1 MRKIL
6 ILAILVLTAV
16 IAGILF
22 IRDDWQNTDLANKTT
37 KVGLLL
43 NGSRSDRSFSQAHY
57 EALES
62 LQDELKLEIVCR
74 ENVPADCYK
83 DIESLIRDKGCEI
96 IVGVSYGFGESM
108 KKAAEEHPNVYF
120 LHATGT
126 GHSSNLSSF
135 FGRMYQARYLSGIVA
150 GRRTETG
157 AIGYVAA
164 FPIPEVIRGINA
176 FALGVRSIRP
186 DAQVYVRYCNSWTE
200 DKAAGE
206 AFRNLMDSHP
216 DIDTMALHTDS
227 LSPHWEAEKQGV
239 WSIGYNL
246 DNSDEFPKTYLTAC
260 IWKWNVCYRK
270 EILSCLQ
277 GKFHGSHEWMNMEEG
292 IVSLSEFTE
301 NVKPETKQEVL
312 EANMKMRSRQFD
324 VFYGPIKDNLG
335 NLRVGAGE
343 SMSDSEML
351 NGFDWCVEGVTVE
364 E

>member
-135 FGRMYQARYLSGIVA
+135 FGRMYQARYLSFVWEQENLC
-150 GRRTETG
+150 RT
-157 AIGYVAA
+157 
-164 FPIPEVIRGINA
+164 
-176 FALGVRSIRP
+176 
-186 DAQVYVRYCNSWTE
+186 
-200 DKAAGE
+200 
-206 AFRNLMDSHP
+206 
-216 DIDTMALHTDS
+216 
-227 LSPHWEAEKQGV
+227 
-239 WSIGYNL
+239 
-246 DNSDEFPKTYLTAC
+246 
-260 IWKWNVCYRK
+260 
-270 EILSCLQ
+270 
-277 GKFHGSHEWMNMEEG
+277 
-292 IVSLSEFTE
+292 
-301 NVKPETKQEVL
+301 VK
-312 EANMKMRSRQFD
+312 
-324 VFYGPIKDNLG
+324 
-335 NLRVGAGE
+335 
-343 SMSDSEML
+343 
-351 NGFDWCVEGVTVE
+351 C
-364 E
+364 